1 MTTVSDIR
9 TQLYK
14 RLGITSA
21 SAREADRVLEALYA
35 GIARAVADGIPGLAH
50 SLITAETY
58 GQSSDAVAAGGHS
71 ANTATITLDAIPTG
85 TRAGDLLKIGSDI
98 YTVFS
103 ISGSAIDVG
112 APIKDQIADAT
123 TVTVI
128 HRTVEL
134 PNTGPVLRVFDL
146 TNDHALAHEPSGFA
160 RYGFDQGTPK
170 GYEITYDRDNS
181 ELVVGLWPA
190 PDNATRLAVVQ
201 SFAWDSLT
209 TGTDLPFPA
218 SALEAIMERAIA
230 CWRSWQVGG
239 VSPAELEASRQSVK
253 DAETGLNHGSTQP
266 IVRDSLRGRGRRH

>member
-1 MTTVSDIR
+1 MVLVSTIR
-9 TQLYK
+9 DNLYK
-14 RLGITSA
+14 RLGITSP
-21 SAREADRVLEALYA
+21 SQRETDRVEEALYA

-112 APIKDQIADAT
+112 APIKNQIADAT

-160 RYGFDQGTPK
+160 RYGFNQGTPK